1 MNQKPSPLHRAS
13 EWIVDHYRLFFV
25 VFAALLVFSAVASG
39 WVKVENDVAAYLPA
53 DSETRQGLDIMEQ
66 EFQTYG
72 SAKILLR
79 DTDADAA
86 AATAEQ
92 IRAVDGVDSCTYT
105 MNDTGSALLSVSLSD
120 LEGSDTCAQT
130 VQALRDLLDGSG
142 AYIYSAEGYSI
153 SDQINGEVRGLL
165 VIVAIILVTVLT
177 FTSSTYAEVP
187 ILLITFLAA
196 ALINKGT
203 NFVFGTISFVSNAV
217 AILLQLAMS
226 VDYAIIFCNR
236 YKQAHETLP
245 VREAVIESLEKSI
258 TVISSSSLTTI
269 AGLVAMT
276 FMKFGLGRDLGIVLI
291 KAILISMLTVFL
303 LMPGLLLKLG
313 PAMDKTKHRNF
324 VPKISGVGRLAWRTR
339 RVVPLVFAA
348 VLVVAC
354 IGANRVSYVYS
365 EAPLKTHNADV
376 NRTAS
381 QAITD
386 DFGDE
391 TVLAVVVPAGDY
403 TQEAALLDALSALP
417 EVKSA
422 VGIAGTEAAGGY
434 RLADAVDYR
443 TFAQLS
449 GADSTS
455 AQALFALY
463 AAENGAAQTA
473 AQDLSGYQVPLLK
486 LFEFL
491 NDKIADGTVTL
502 SAAQAAQVTA
512 LSSQLERASAQLE
525 GTSYHRL
532 VLTLAAASDGD
543 ETFALLDRI
552 HAVVHQYYPTDSYLV
567 GDAMSAYGSEQ
578 TFTQDNVMVSAMS
591 ILMVMLVLLFTF
603 RSLGMPILLTLVIQ
617 GSIWI
622 NFGITVLTGEYVLF
636 MVYLVASAIQM
647 GCNVDYAIVVAS
659 HYTEARADQGPREA
673 MITALNLAFPTIITS
688 GTMLISAGLL
698 IGARVSSGAVAGMG
712 RFVGVGS
719 LITVFLVLFVL
730 PQLLLLGDTFVR
742 RTALPAQRRLPL
754 TAASRAARWV
764 LLAAAVFV
772 MAVSPWSVV
781 RTQQKRADRV
791 AADTQLCG
799 SAHSL
804 GELAASL
811 GAQQETYDAL
821 KRSFATGVVTDNVG
835 QSRLESGQAEY
846 DAGSEKLAAAKAQY
860 AAGQA
865 QLEQGKADYAA
876 GQEKLAAA
884 KEEYAAGQAQLAKIQ
899 PVYDAVHPAYQRYLD
914 RQAEY
919 DAAVA
924 SGDLAK
930 AALLWPGVTAQKQ
943 IYETQLIG
951 TGYSIESLVQAYEA
965 GQAKLSAGAAQIAAA
980 EQQLQDAQAQ
990 LAAGQQALDAAA
1002 AEIAAGQS
1010 KLDTA
1015 AGTLAS
1021 GRQTLA
1027 ANRQQLAQDLAALAP
1042 YEDDT
1047 ERLEQGIA
1055 VLMQDE
1061 TLRAR
1066 AGASA
1071 SYGDICALAQDIY
1084 TADMNTAR
1092 TEAAVWTGICIA
1104 LFAAGALAFAGVCL
1118 GHRRGKAVA
1127 WCTALA
1133 AILSV
1138 GCLIAMRPPVTV
1150 RCARCAC
1157 ARRWRCSCW
1166 RSWPPGSR
1174 SGSARSGRSKA
1185 QGKKKPGRRQLPAPR
1200 FCFCT
1205 ALCYNGPSRSKGIA
1219 IPMVKV
1225 LFICHGNICR
1235 SPMAEYLLKEM
1246 VRQQGLAAQ
1255 FQIASAATSREEIG
1269 NDVYPPARAEL
1280 RAHGIPVGHRTAVQ
1294 VTPRDYDA
1302 YDWLLTMD
1310 ENNAR
1315 NLRRILPHDPD
1326 GKIRALLSFA
1336 GLQRGIADPWYT
1348 DDFGTTYDDLVLGCT
1363 AFLDALRRRG
1373 DI

>member
-1 MNQKPSPLHRAS
+1 MNKKPSPLHRAS
-13 EWIVDHYRLFFV
+13 EWIVDHYRLFFI
-25 VFAALLVFSAVASG
+25 VFAVLLVFSAVASG

-53 DSETRQGLDIMEQ
+53 DSEVRQGLDIMEQ

-79 DTDADAA
+79 DTDADTAA
-86 AATAEQ
+86 AMAEQ

-105 MNDTGSALLSVSLSD
+105 MNDAGSALLSVSLSD
-120 LEGSDTCAQT
+120 LEGSDACAQT

-142 AYIYSAEGYSI
+142 AYIYSTEGYSI

-245 VREAVIESLEKSI
+245 VREAVIESLAKSI

-291 KAILISMLTVFL
+291 KAILISLLTVFL

-324 VPKISGVGRLAWRTR
+324 VPKISGIGRLAWRTR

-354 IGANRVSYVYS
+354 IGTNRVSYVYS

-381 QAITD
+381 QAITA

-403 TQEAALLDALSALP
+403 TQEAALLDALSAMP

-449 GADSTS
+449 GVDSTS

-463 AAENGAAQTA
+463 AAENGATQTA

-502 SAAQAAQVTA
+502 SDAQAAQVTA
-512 LSSQLERASAQLE
+512 LSDQLARASAQLE

-567 GDAMSAYGSEQ
+567 GDAMSAYGAEQ

-591 ILMVMLVLLFTF
+591 ILMVMLVLLFAF

-730 PQLLLLGDTFVR
+730 PQLLLLGDAFVR

-772 MAVSPWSVV
+772 MAVSPWSAV
-781 RTQQKRADRV
+781 RTQQERADRV
-791 AADTQLCG
+791 EADTQLCD
-799 SAHSL
+799 SARSL

-821 KRSFATGVVTDNVG
+821 KLSFATGVVTDNVG
-835 QSRLESGQAEY
+835 QSQLQSGQAEY

-865 QLEQGKADYAA
+865 QLAR
-876 GQEKLAAA
+876 
-884 KEEYAAGQAQLAKIQ
+884 IQ

-924 SGDLAK
+924 DGDLAR

-943 IYETQLIG
+943 LYETQLLG

-965 GQAKLSAGAAQIAAA
+965 GQAKLSEGAVQIAAA

-990 LAAGQQALDAAA
+990 LVAGQQALDAAA

-1027 ANRQQLAQDLAALAP
+1027 ANRQQLAQDLAELAP

-1055 VLMQDE
+1055 VLMQGE
-1061 TLRAR
+1061 ALRTR
-1066 AGASA
+1066 AGSAA
-1071 SYGDICALAQDIY
+1071 SYGDICALAQDLY
-1084 TADMNTAR
+1084 TADMDTAR

-1104 LFAAGALAFAGVCL
+1104 LFAAGALALAGVCL
-1118 GHRRGKAVA
+1118 GHGRGKAVA

-1138 GCLIAMRPPVTV
+1138 GCLIAILAAGHGALRTLCL
-1150 RCARCAC
+1150 CAALALLVLAFVAAGLTLRQRA
-1157 ARRWRCSCW
+1157 A
-1166 RSWPPGSR
+1166 
-1174 SGSARSGRSKA
+1174 KA
-1185 QGKKKPGRRQLPAPR
+1185 Q
-1200 FCFCT
+1200 
-1205 ALCYNGPSRSKGIA
+1205 
-1219 IPMVKV
+1219 
-1225 LFICHGNICR
+1225 
-1235 SPMAEYLLKEM
+1235 
-1246 VRQQGLAAQ
+1246 
-1255 FQIASAATSREEIG
+1255 
-1269 NDVYPPARAEL
+1269 
-1280 RAHGIPVGHRTAVQ
+1280 
-1294 VTPRDYDA
+1294 
-1302 YDWLLTMD
+1302 
-1310 ENNAR
+1310 
-1315 NLRRILPHDPD
+1315 
-1326 GKIRALLSFA
+1326 
-1336 GLQRGIADPWYT
+1336 
-1348 DDFGTTYDDLVLGCT
+1348 
-1363 AFLDALRRRG
+1363 
-1373 DI
+1373 

>member
-1 MNQKPSPLHRAS
+1 MNKKPSPLYRAS
-13 EWIVDHYRLFFV
+13 EWIVDHYRLFFI
-25 VFAALLVFSAVASG
+25 VFAVLLVFSAVASG

-79 DTDADAA
+79 GTDADTA

-105 MNDTGSALLSVSLSD
+105 MNDAGSALLSVSLAD

-245 VREAVIESLEKSI
+245 VREAVIESLAKSI

-291 KAILISMLTVFL
+291 KAIFISLLTAFL

-324 VPKISGVGRLAWRTR
+324 VPKISGIGRLAWRTR

-354 IGANRVSYVYS
+354 VGVNRVSYVYS
-365 EAPLKTHNADV
+365 EAPLKTHNADA
-376 NRTAS
+376 NRIAS
-381 QAITD
+381 QAITA

-403 TQEAALLDALSALP
+403 GQEAALLDALSAVP

-449 GADSTS
+449 GVDSTS

-473 AQDLSGYQVPLLK
+473 AQDLRGYQVPLLK
-486 LFEFL
+486 LFAFL

-502 SAAQAAQVTA
+502 SDAQAAQVTA
-512 LSSQLERASAQLE
+512 LSDQLTRASAQLE
-525 GTSYHRL
+525 GASYHRL

-698 IGARVSSGAVAGMG
+698 VGARVSSGAVAGMG

-754 TAASRAARWV
+754 TSASRAARWV

-781 RTQQKRADRV
+781 RTQQERAERV
-791 AADTQLCG
+791 ETDTQLCDN
-799 SAHSL
+799 ARSL

-821 KRSFATGVVTDNVG
+821 KLSFATGVVTDNVG
-835 QSRLESGQAEY
+835 QSQLQSGQAEY
-846 DAGSEKLAAAKAQY
+846 DAGSEKLAAARAQ
-860 AAGQA
+860 
-865 QLEQGKADYAA
+865 YAA
-876 GQEKLAAA
+876 GQEKLAR
-884 KEEYAAGQAQLAKIQ
+884 IQ

-943 IYETQLIG
+943 LYETQLVG

-965 GQAKLSAGAAQIAAA
+965 GRAQLADGAAQIAAA

-990 LAAGQQALDAAA
+990 LVAGQEALDAAA

-1027 ANRQQLAQDLAALAP
+1027 ANRQQLAQDLAALTP

-1047 ERLEQGIA
+1047 ERLEQGIT

-1061 TLRAR
+1061 ALRAR
-1066 AGASA
+1066 AGSSA
-1071 SYGDICALAQDIY
+1071 SYGDICALAQDLY
-1084 TADMNTAR
+1084 TADMDTAR

-1104 LFAAGALAFAGVCL
+1104 LFAAGALALAGVCL
-1118 GHRRGKAVA
+1118 GRQRGKAMA

-1138 GCLIAMRPPVTV
+1138 GCLIAM
-1150 RCARCAC
+1150 
-1157 ARRWRCSCW
+1157 
-1166 RSWPPGSR
+1166 
-1174 SGSARSGRSKA
+1174 
-1185 QGKKKPGRRQLPAPR
+1185 
-1200 FCFCT
+1200 
-1205 ALCYNGPSRSKGIA
+1205 
-1219 IPMVKV
+1219 
-1225 LFICHGNICR
+1225 
-1235 SPMAEYLLKEM
+1235 
-1246 VRQQGLAAQ
+1246 LAAGHG
-1255 FQIASAATSREEIG
+1255 ALRTLCLCAA
-1269 NDVYPPARAEL
+1269 V
-1280 RAHGIPVGHRTAVQ
+1280 
-1294 VTPRDYDA
+1294 
-1302 YDWLLTMD
+1302 
-1310 ENNAR
+1310 
-1315 NLRRILPHDPD
+1315 
-1326 GKIRALLSFA
+1326 ALLALAFVAA
-1336 GLQRGIADPWYT
+1336 GLT
-1348 DDFGTTYDDLVLGCT
+1348 
-1363 AFLDALRRRG
+1363 LRQCAERAQ
-1373 DI
+1373 

>member
-1 MNQKPSPLHRAS
+1 MITDICNLSFFSLSFCYQKVNPRVFVGVRSGDSIMNQKPSPLHRAS

-799 SAHSL
+799 SARSL

-821 KRSFATGVVTDNVG
+821 KLSFATGVVTDNVG
-835 QSRLESGQAEY
+835 QSRLESG
-846 DAGSEKLAAAKAQY
+846 
-860 AAGQA
+860 
-865 QLEQGKADYAA
+865 
-876 GQEKLAAA
+876 
-884 KEEYAAGQAQLAKIQ
+884 
-899 PVYDAVHPAYQRYLD
+899 
-914 RQAEY
+914 QAEY

-943 IYETQLIG
+943 LYETQLIG

-1071 SYGDICALAQDIY
+1071 SYGDICALAQDLY
-1084 TADMNTAR
+1084 TVDMDTAR
-1092 TEAAVWTGICIA
+1092 TEAVVWTGICIA

-1118 GHRRGKAVA
+1118 GHRRGKAMA

-1138 GCLIAMRPPVTV
+1138 GCLIAM
-1150 RCARCAC
+1150 
-1157 ARRWRCSCW
+1157 
-1166 RSWPPGSR
+1166 
-1174 SGSARSGRSKA
+1174 
-1185 QGKKKPGRRQLPAPR
+1185 
-1200 FCFCT
+1200 
-1205 ALCYNGPSRSKGIA
+1205 
-1219 IPMVKV
+1219 
-1225 LFICHGNICR
+1225 
-1235 SPMAEYLLKEM
+1235 
-1246 VRQQGLAAQ
+1246 LAAGHG
-1255 FQIASAATSREEIG
+1255 ALRTLCLCAA
-1269 NDVYPPARAEL
+1269 L
-1280 RAHGIPVGHRTAVQ
+1280 
-1294 VTPRDYDA
+1294 
-1302 YDWLLTMD
+1302 
-1310 ENNAR
+1310 
-1315 NLRRILPHDPD
+1315 
-1326 GKIRALLSFA
+1326 ALLVLAFVAA
-1336 GLQRGIADPWYT
+1336 GLTLRQRAQR
-1348 DDFGTTYDDLVLGCT
+1348 
-1363 AFLDALRRRG
+1363 AQ
-1373 DI
+1373 

>member
-1 MNQKPSPLHRAS
+1 MNKKPSPLHRAS
-13 EWIVDHYRLFFV
+13 EWIVDHYRLFFI

-79 DTDADAA
+79 DTDADTA

-105 MNDTGSALLSVSLSD
+105 MNDAGSALLSVSLSD
-120 LEGSDTCAQT
+120 LEGSDACAQT

-203 NFVFGTISFVSNAV
+203 NFIFGTISFVSNAV

-236 YKQAHETLP
+236 YKQAHKTLP
-245 VREAVIESLEKSI
+245 VREAVIESLAKSI
-258 TVISSSSLTTI
+258 TVISSSSLTTV

-291 KAILISMLTVFL
+291 KAILISLLTVFL

-324 VPKISGVGRLAWRTR
+324 VPKVSGVGRLAWRTR
-339 RVVPLVFAA
+339 RVVPFVFAA

-354 IGANRVSYVYS
+354 IGTNRVSYVYS

-381 QAITD
+381 QAITA

-403 TQEAALLDALSALP
+403 DQEAALLDALSAVP

-443 TFAQLS
+443 TFAQL
-449 GADSTS
+449 GGVDSTS

-473 AQDLSGYQVPLLK
+473 AQDLRGYQVPLLK
-486 LFEFL
+486 LFGFL

-502 SAAQAAQVTA
+502 SDAQAAQVTA
-512 LSSQLERASAQLE
+512 LSDQLTRASAQLE

-603 RSLGMPILLTLVIQ
+603 RSIGMPILLTLVIQ

-659 HYTEARADQGPREA
+659 LYTEARAEQGPREA
-673 MITALNLAFPTIITS
+673 MISALNLAFPTIITS

-754 TAASRAARWV
+754 TAASRAAR
-764 LLAAAVFV
+764 LAMLAAAVFV
-772 MAVSPWSVV
+772 MAVSPWSLA
-781 RTQQKRADRV
+781 RTQQERADRV
-791 AADTQLCG
+791 DADTQLCDN
-799 SAHSL
+799 ARSL

-821 KRSFATGVVTDNVG
+821 KLSFATGVVTDNVG
-835 QSRLESGQAEY
+835 QSRLQSG
-846 DAGSEKLAAAKAQY
+846 
-860 AAGQA
+860 
-865 QLEQGKADYAA
+865 
-876 GQEKLAAA
+876 
-884 KEEYAAGQAQLAKIQ
+884 
-899 PVYDAVHPAYQRYLD
+899 
-914 RQAEY
+914 QAEY

-924 SGDLAK
+924 NGDLAK

-965 GQAKLSAGAAQIAAA
+965 GQAQLADGAAQIAAA
-980 EQQLQDAQAQ
+980 EQQLADAQAQ
-990 LAAGQQALDAAA
+990 LVAGQQALDAAA

-1015 AGTLAS
+1015 AGALAS

-1027 ANRQQLAQDLAALAP
+1027 ANRQQLAQDLAALTP

-1061 TLRAR
+1061 ALRAR
-1066 AGASA
+1066 AGSAA
-1071 SYGDICALAQDIY
+1071 SYGDICALAQDLY
-1084 TADMNTAR
+1084 TADMDTAR
-1092 TEAAVWTGICIA
+1092 TAAAVWTGICIV
-1104 LFAAGALAFAGVCL
+1104 LFAAGALALAGVCL
-1118 GHRRGKAVA
+1118 GHGRGKAVA

-1138 GCLIAMRPPVTV
+1138 GCLIAM
-1150 RCARCAC
+1150 
-1157 ARRWRCSCW
+1157 
-1166 RSWPPGSR
+1166 
-1174 SGSARSGRSKA
+1174 
-1185 QGKKKPGRRQLPAPR
+1185 
-1200 FCFCT
+1200 
-1205 ALCYNGPSRSKGIA
+1205 
-1219 IPMVKV
+1219 
-1225 LFICHGNICR
+1225 
-1235 SPMAEYLLKEM
+1235 
-1246 VRQQGLAAQ
+1246 LAAGHG
-1255 FQIASAATSREEIG
+1255 ALRTLCLCAAG
-1269 NDVYPPARAEL
+1269 
-1280 RAHGIPVGHRTAVQ
+1280 
-1294 VTPRDYDA
+1294 
-1302 YDWLLTMD
+1302 
-1310 ENNAR
+1310 
-1315 NLRRILPHDPD
+1315 
-1326 GKIRALLSFA
+1326 ALLVLAFVA
-1336 GLQRGIADPWYT
+1336 TGLT
-1348 DDFGTTYDDLVLGCT
+1348 
-1363 AFLDALRRRG
+1363 LRQCAERAQ
-1373 DI
+1373 

>member
-1 MNQKPSPLHRAS
+1 MNKKPSPLHRTS
-13 EWIVDHYRLFFV
+13 EWIVDHYRLFFI

-66 EFQTYG
+66 EFQTCG

-79 DTDADAA
+79 GTDADTA

-105 MNDTGSALLSVSLSD
+105 MNDAGSALLSVSLAD
-120 LEGSDTCAQT
+120 LEGSDACAQT

-142 AYIYSAEGYSI
+142 TYIYSAEGYSI

-203 NFVFGTISFVSNAV
+203 NFIFGTISFVSNAV

-236 YKQAHETLP
+236 YKQAHKTLP
-245 VREAVIESLEKSI
+245 VREAVIESLAKSI
-258 TVISSSSLTTI
+258 TVISSSSLTTV

-291 KAILISMLTVFL
+291 KAIFISLLTVFL

-354 IGANRVSYVYS
+354 IGTNRVSYVYS

-381 QAITD
+381 QAITA

-391 TVLAVVVPAGDY
+391 TVLAIVVPAGDY
-403 TQEAALLDALSALP
+403 TREAALLDALSAVP

-449 GADSTS
+449 GVDSTS

-473 AQDLSGYQVPLLK
+473 AQDLRGYQVPLLK
-486 LFEFL
+486 LFKFL

-502 SAAQAAQVTA
+502 SDAQAAQVTA
-512 LSSQLERASAQLE
+512 LSDQLTRASAQLE

-603 RSLGMPILLTLVIQ
+603 RSIGMPILLTLVIQ

-622 NFGITVLTGEYVLF
+622 NFGLTVLTGEYVLF

-659 HYTEARADQGPREA
+659 LYTEARAEQGPREA
-673 MITALNLAFPTIITS
+673 MISALNLAFPTIITS

-754 TAASRAARWV
+754 TAASRAAR
-764 LLAAAVFV
+764 LAMLAAAVFV
-772 MAVSPWSVV
+772 MAVSPWSLA
-781 RTQQKRADRV
+781 RTQQERADRV
-791 AADTQLCG
+791 DADTQLCDN
-799 SAHSL
+799 ARSL

-821 KRSFATGVVTDNVG
+821 KLSFATGVVTDNVG
-835 QSRLESGQAEY
+835 QSRLQSGQAEY
-846 DAGSEKLAAAKAQY
+846 DAGSEKLAAARAQY
-860 AAGQA
+860 ATGQA

-876 GQEKLAAA
+876 GQEKLAR
-884 KEEYAAGQAQLAKIQ
+884 IQ

-924 SGDLAK
+924 NGDLAK

-965 GQAKLSAGAAQIAAA
+965 GQAQLADGAAQIAAA
-980 EQQLQDAQAQ
+980 EQQLADAQAQ
-990 LAAGQQALDAAA
+990 LVAGQQALDAAA

-1015 AGTLAS
+1015 AGALAS

-1027 ANRQQLAQDLAALAP
+1027 ANRQQLAQDLAELTP

-1055 VLMQDE
+1055 VLMQGE
-1061 TLRAR
+1061 ALRTR
-1066 AGASA
+1066 AGSSA
-1071 SYGDICALAQDIY
+1071 SYGDICALAQDLY
-1084 TADMNTAR
+1084 AADMDTAR
-1092 TEAAVWTGICIA
+1092 TEAAVWTGICIV

-1138 GCLIAMRPPVTV
+1138 GCLIAM
-1150 RCARCAC
+1150 
-1157 ARRWRCSCW
+1157 
-1166 RSWPPGSR
+1166 
-1174 SGSARSGRSKA
+1174 
-1185 QGKKKPGRRQLPAPR
+1185 
-1200 FCFCT
+1200 
-1205 ALCYNGPSRSKGIA
+1205 
-1219 IPMVKV
+1219 
-1225 LFICHGNICR
+1225 
-1235 SPMAEYLLKEM
+1235 
-1246 VRQQGLAAQ
+1246 LAAGHG
-1255 FQIASAATSREEIG
+1255 ALRTLCLCAAG
-1269 NDVYPPARAEL
+1269 
-1280 RAHGIPVGHRTAVQ
+1280 
-1294 VTPRDYDA
+1294 
-1302 YDWLLTMD
+1302 
-1310 ENNAR
+1310 
-1315 NLRRILPHDPD
+1315 
-1326 GKIRALLSFA
+1326 ALLVLAFVA
-1336 GLQRGIADPWYT
+1336 TGLT
-1348 DDFGTTYDDLVLGCT
+1348 
-1363 AFLDALRRRG
+1363 LRQCAERAQ
-1373 DI
+1373 

>member
-1 MNQKPSPLHRAS
+1 MITDICNLSFFSLSFCYQKVNPRVFVGVRSGDSIMNQKPSPLHRAS

-591 ILMVMLVLLFTF
+591 ILMV
-603 RSLGMPILLTLVIQ
+603 Q

-1138 GCLIAMRPPVTV
+1138 GCLIAM
-1150 RCARCAC
+1150 
-1157 ARRWRCSCW
+1157 
-1166 RSWPPGSR
+1166 
-1174 SGSARSGRSKA
+1174 
-1185 QGKKKPGRRQLPAPR
+1185 
-1200 FCFCT
+1200 
-1205 ALCYNGPSRSKGIA
+1205 
-1219 IPMVKV
+1219 
-1225 LFICHGNICR
+1225 
-1235 SPMAEYLLKEM
+1235 
-1246 VRQQGLAAQ
+1246 LAAGHG
-1255 FQIASAATSREEIG
+1255 ALRTLCLCAA
-1269 NDVYPPARAEL
+1269 L
-1280 RAHGIPVGHRTAVQ
+1280 
-1294 VTPRDYDA
+1294 
-1302 YDWLLTMD
+1302 
-1310 ENNAR
+1310 
-1315 NLRRILPHDPD
+1315 
-1326 GKIRALLSFA
+1326 ALLVLAFVAA
-1336 GLQRGIADPWYT
+1336 GFTLRQRAQR
-1348 DDFGTTYDDLVLGCT
+1348 
-1363 AFLDALRRRG
+1363 AQ
-1373 DI
+1373 

>member
-1 MNQKPSPLHRAS
+1 MNKKPSPLHRAS
-13 EWIVDHYRLFFV
+13 EWIVDHYRLFFI
-25 VFAALLVFSAVASG
+25 VFAVLLVFSAVASG

-53 DSETRQGLDIMEQ
+53 DSEVRQGLDIMEQ

-79 DTDADAA
+79 DTDADTAA
-86 AATAEQ
+86 AMAEQ

-105 MNDTGSALLSVSLSD
+105 MNDAGSALLSVSLSD
-120 LEGSDTCAQT
+120 LEGSDACAQT

-142 AYIYSAEGYSI
+142 AYIYSTEGYSI

-245 VREAVIESLEKSI
+245 VREAVIESLAKSI

-291 KAILISMLTVFL
+291 KAILISLMTVFL
-303 LMPGLLLKLG
+303 LTPGLLLKLG

-354 IGANRVSYVYS
+354 IGANHVSYVYS
-365 EAPLKTHNADV
+365 EAPLKTHNADA

-381 QAITD
+381 QAITA

-403 TQEAALLDALSALP
+403 TQEAALLDALSAMP

-449 GADSTS
+449 GVDSTS

-463 AAENGAAQTA
+463 AAENGATQTA

-502 SAAQAAQVTA
+502 SDAQAAQVTA
-512 LSSQLERASAQLE
+512 LSDQLARASAQLE

-532 VLTLAAASDGD
+532 V
-543 ETFALLDRI
+543 
-552 HAVVHQYYPTDSYLV
+552 
-567 GDAMSAYGSEQ
+567 
-578 TFTQDNVMVSAMS
+578 
-591 ILMVMLVLLFTF
+591 
-603 RSLGMPILLTLVIQ
+603 LTLVIQ

-754 TAASRAARWV
+754 TSASRAARWV

-772 MAVSPWSVV
+772 MAVSPWSAV
-781 RTQQKRADRV
+781 RTQQERADRV
-791 AADTQLCG
+791 EADTQLCD
-799 SAHSL
+799 SARSL

-821 KRSFATGVVTDNVG
+821 KLSFATGVVTDNVG
-835 QSRLESGQAEY
+835 QSQLQSGQAEY

-876 GQEKLAAA
+876 GQEQLAAA
-884 KEEYAAGQAQLAKIQ
+884 KEEYAAGQAQLARIQ

-943 IYETQLIG
+943 LYETQLLG

-965 GQAKLSAGAAQIAAA
+965 GQAKLSEGAVQIAAA

-990 LAAGQQALDAAA
+990 LVAGQQALDAAA

-1027 ANRQQLAQDLAALAP
+1027 ANRQQLAQDLAELAP

-1061 TLRAR
+1061 ALRTR
-1066 AGASA
+1066 AGSSA
-1071 SYGDICALAQDIY
+1071 SYGDICALAQDLY
-1084 TADMNTAR
+1084 AAEMDTAR
-1092 TEAAVWTGICIA
+1092 TEAAVWTGICIV
-1104 LFAAGALAFAGVCL
+1104 LFAAGVIALVSVCL
-1118 GHRRGKAVA
+1118 GYRRGKAVA

-1138 GCLIAMRPPVTV
+1138 GCLIAMLAAGHGALRTLCL
-1150 RCARCAC
+1150 CAALALLVLAFVAAGLTLRQRA
-1157 ARRWRCSCW
+1157 A
-1166 RSWPPGSR
+1166 
-1174 SGSARSGRSKA
+1174 KA
-1185 QGKKKPGRRQLPAPR
+1185 Q
-1200 FCFCT
+1200 
-1205 ALCYNGPSRSKGIA
+1205 
-1219 IPMVKV
+1219 
-1225 LFICHGNICR
+1225 
-1235 SPMAEYLLKEM
+1235 
-1246 VRQQGLAAQ
+1246 
-1255 FQIASAATSREEIG
+1255 
-1269 NDVYPPARAEL
+1269 
-1280 RAHGIPVGHRTAVQ
+1280 
-1294 VTPRDYDA
+1294 
-1302 YDWLLTMD
+1302 
-1310 ENNAR
+1310 
-1315 NLRRILPHDPD
+1315 
-1326 GKIRALLSFA
+1326 
-1336 GLQRGIADPWYT
+1336 
-1348 DDFGTTYDDLVLGCT
+1348 
-1363 AFLDALRRRG
+1363 
-1373 DI
+1373 

>member
-1 MNQKPSPLHRAS
+1 M
-13 EWIVDHYRLFFV
+13 
-25 VFAALLVFSAVASG
+25 
-39 WVKVENDVAAYLPA
+39 
-53 DSETRQGLDIMEQ
+53 
-66 EFQTYG
+66 
-72 SAKILLR
+72 
-79 DTDADAA
+79 
-86 AATAEQ
+86 
-92 IRAVDGVDSCTYT
+92 
-105 MNDTGSALLSVSLSD
+105 
-120 LEGSDTCAQT
+120 
-130 VQALRDLLDGSG
+130 
-142 AYIYSAEGYSI
+142 
-153 SDQINGEVRGLL
+153 
-165 VIVAIILVTVLT
+165 
-177 FTSSTYAEVP
+177 
-187 ILLITFLAA
+187 
-196 ALINKGT
+196 
-203 NFVFGTISFVSNAV
+203 
-217 AILLQLAMS
+217 
-226 VDYAIIFCNR
+226 
-236 YKQAHETLP
+236 
-245 VREAVIESLEKSI
+245 
-258 TVISSSSLTTI
+258 
-269 AGLVAMT
+269 
-276 FMKFGLGRDLGIVLI
+276 
-291 KAILISMLTVFL
+291 
-303 LMPGLLLKLG
+303 
-313 PAMDKTKHRNF
+313 
-324 VPKISGVGRLAWRTR
+324 
-339 RVVPLVFAA
+339 
-348 VLVVAC
+348 
-354 IGANRVSYVYS
+354 
-365 EAPLKTHNADV
+365 
-376 NRTAS
+376 
-381 QAITD
+381 
-386 DFGDE
+386 
-391 TVLAVVVPAGDY
+391 
-403 TQEAALLDALSALP
+403 
-417 EVKSA
+417 
-422 VGIAGTEAAGGY
+422 
-434 RLADAVDYR
+434 
-443 TFAQLS
+443 
-449 GADSTS
+449 
-455 AQALFALY
+455 
-463 AAENGAAQTA
+463 
-473 AQDLSGYQVPLLK
+473 PLLK

-603 RSLGMPILLTLVIQ
+603 RSLGMPILLTLAIQ

-799 SAHSL
+799 SAH
-804 GELAASL
+804 SL

-1071 SYGDICALAQDIY
+1071 SYGDICALAQDLY
-1084 TADMNTAR
+1084 TADMDTAR

-1118 GHRRGKAVA
+1118 GHRSGKAVA

-1138 GCLIAMRPPVTV
+1138 GCLIAM
-1150 RCARCAC
+1150 
-1157 ARRWRCSCW
+1157 
-1166 RSWPPGSR
+1166 
-1174 SGSARSGRSKA
+1174 
-1185 QGKKKPGRRQLPAPR
+1185 
-1200 FCFCT
+1200 
-1205 ALCYNGPSRSKGIA
+1205 
-1219 IPMVKV
+1219 
-1225 LFICHGNICR
+1225 
-1235 SPMAEYLLKEM
+1235 
-1246 VRQQGLAAQ
+1246 LAAGHG
-1255 FQIASAATSREEIG
+1255 ALRTLCLCAA
-1269 NDVYPPARAEL
+1269 L
-1280 RAHGIPVGHRTAVQ
+1280 
-1294 VTPRDYDA
+1294 
-1302 YDWLLTMD
+1302 
-1310 ENNAR
+1310 
-1315 NLRRILPHDPD
+1315 
-1326 GKIRALLSFA
+1326 ALLVLAFVAA
-1336 GLQRGIADPWYT
+1336 GVTLRQRAQR
-1348 DDFGTTYDDLVLGCT
+1348 
-1363 AFLDALRRRG
+1363 AQ
-1373 DI
+1373 

>member
-1 MNQKPSPLHRAS
+1 MNKKPSLLHRAS
-13 EWIVDHYRLFFV
+13 EWIVDHYRLFFI

-79 DTDADAA
+79 GTDADTA

-105 MNDTGSALLSVSLSD
+105 MNDAGSALLSVSLSD
-120 LEGSDTCAQT
+120 LEGSDACAQT

-203 NFVFGTISFVSNAV
+203 NFIFGTISFVSNAV

-245 VREAVIESLEKSI
+245 VREAVIESLAKSI
-258 TVISSSSLTTI
+258 TVISSSSLTTV

-291 KAILISMLTVFL
+291 KAILISLLTVFL

-339 RVVPLVFAA
+339 RVVPFVFAA

-354 IGANRVSYVYS
+354 VGVNRVSYVYS

-381 QAITD
+381 QAITA

-403 TQEAALLDALSALP
+403 DQEAALLDALSAVP

-443 TFAQLS
+443 TFAQL
-449 GADSTS
+449 GGVDSTS

-463 AAENGAAQTA
+463 AVENGAAQTA
-473 AQDLSGYQVPLLK
+473 AQDLRGYQVPLLK

-502 SAAQAAQVTA
+502 SDAQAAQVTA

-603 RSLGMPILLTLVIQ
+603 RSIGMPILLTLVIQ

-622 NFGITVLTGEYVLF
+622 NFGLTVLTGEYVLF

-659 HYTEARADQGPREA
+659 LYTEARAEQGPREA
-673 MITALNLAFPTIITS
+673 MISALNLAFPTIITS

-742 RTALPAQRRLPL
+742 RTALPA
-754 TAASRAARWV
+754 
-764 LLAAAVFV
+764 AAVFV
-772 MAVSPWSVV
+772 MAVSPWSLA
-781 RTQQKRADRV
+781 RTQQERADRV
-791 AADTQLCG
+791 VADMQLCDN
-799 SAHSL
+799 ARSL

-821 KRSFATGVVTDNVG
+821 KLSFATGVVTDNVG
-835 QSRLESGQAEY
+835 QSRLQSGQAEY
-846 DAGSEKLAAAKAQY
+846 DAGSEKLAAARAQY

-876 GQEKLAAA
+876 GQAQLAAA
-884 KEEYAAGQAQLAKIQ
+884 KEEYAAGQEKLARIQ

-924 SGDLAK
+924 NGDLAK

-943 IYETQLIG
+943 LYETQLIG

-965 GQAKLSAGAAQIAAA
+965 GQVQLADGAAQIAAA
-980 EQQLQDAQAQ
+980 EQQLADAQVQ
-990 LAAGQQALDAAA
+990 LAAGQQALDAAE

-1015 AGTLAS
+1015 AGALAS

-1027 ANRQQLAQDLAALAP
+1027 ANRQQLAQDLAELTP

-1047 ERLEQGIA
+1047 ERLEQGVA

-1061 TLRAR
+1061 ALRAR
-1066 AGASA
+1066 AGSAA
-1071 SYGDICALAQDIY
+1071 SYGDICALAQDFY
-1084 TADMNTAR
+1084 TADMDTAR
-1092 TEAAVWTGICIA
+1092 TEAAVWTGICIV
-1104 LFAAGALAFAGVCL
+1104 LFAAGALALAGVCL
-1118 GHRRGKAVA
+1118 GHGRGKAVA

-1138 GCLIAMRPPVTV
+1138 GCLIAM
-1150 RCARCAC
+1150 
-1157 ARRWRCSCW
+1157 
-1166 RSWPPGSR
+1166 
-1174 SGSARSGRSKA
+1174 
-1185 QGKKKPGRRQLPAPR
+1185 
-1200 FCFCT
+1200 
-1205 ALCYNGPSRSKGIA
+1205 
-1219 IPMVKV
+1219 
-1225 LFICHGNICR
+1225 
-1235 SPMAEYLLKEM
+1235 
-1246 VRQQGLAAQ
+1246 LAAGHG
-1255 FQIASAATSREEIG
+1255 ALRTLCLCAAG
-1269 NDVYPPARAEL
+1269 
-1280 RAHGIPVGHRTAVQ
+1280 
-1294 VTPRDYDA
+1294 
-1302 YDWLLTMD
+1302 
-1310 ENNAR
+1310 
-1315 NLRRILPHDPD
+1315 
-1326 GKIRALLSFA
+1326 ALLVLAFVA
-1336 GLQRGIADPWYT
+1336 TGLT
-1348 DDFGTTYDDLVLGCT
+1348 
-1363 AFLDALRRRG
+1363 LRQCAERAQ
-1373 DI
+1373 

>member
-1 MNQKPSPLHRAS
+1 MITDICNLSFFSLSFCYQKVNPRVFVGVRSGDPIMNQKPSPLHRAS

-486 LFEFL
+486 LFKFL

-799 SAHSL
+799 SARSL

-835 QSRLESGQAEY
+835 QSRLESG
-846 DAGSEKLAAAKAQY
+846 
-860 AAGQA
+860 
-865 QLEQGKADYAA
+865 
-876 GQEKLAAA
+876 
-884 KEEYAAGQAQLAKIQ
+884 
-899 PVYDAVHPAYQRYLD
+899 
-914 RQAEY
+914 QAEY

-1071 SYGDICALAQDIY
+1071 SYGDICALAQDLY

-1138 GCLIAMRPPVTV
+1138 GCLIAM
-1150 RCARCAC
+1150 
-1157 ARRWRCSCW
+1157 
-1166 RSWPPGSR
+1166 
-1174 SGSARSGRSKA
+1174 
-1185 QGKKKPGRRQLPAPR
+1185 
-1200 FCFCT
+1200 
-1205 ALCYNGPSRSKGIA
+1205 
-1219 IPMVKV
+1219 
-1225 LFICHGNICR
+1225 
-1235 SPMAEYLLKEM
+1235 
-1246 VRQQGLAAQ
+1246 LAAGHG
-1255 FQIASAATSREEIG
+1255 ALRTLCLCAA
-1269 NDVYPPARAEL
+1269 L
-1280 RAHGIPVGHRTAVQ
+1280 
-1294 VTPRDYDA
+1294 
-1302 YDWLLTMD
+1302 
-1310 ENNAR
+1310 
-1315 NLRRILPHDPD
+1315 
-1326 GKIRALLSFA
+1326 ALLVLAFVAA
-1336 GLQRGIADPWYT
+1336 GFTLRQRAQR
-1348 DDFGTTYDDLVLGCT
+1348 
-1363 AFLDALRRRG
+1363 AQ
-1373 DI
+1373 

>member
-1 MNQKPSPLHRAS
+1 
-13 EWIVDHYRLFFV
+13 
-25 VFAALLVFSAVASG
+25 
-39 WVKVENDVAAYLPA
+39 
-53 DSETRQGLDIMEQ
+53 
-66 EFQTYG
+66 
-72 SAKILLR
+72 
-79 DTDADAA
+79 
-86 AATAEQ
+86 
-92 IRAVDGVDSCTYT
+92 
-105 MNDTGSALLSVSLSD
+105 MNDAGSALLSVSLAD

-245 VREAVIESLEKSI
+245 VREAVIESLAKSI

-291 KAILISMLTVFL
+291 KAIFISLLTAFL

-324 VPKISGVGRLAWRTR
+324 VPKISGIGRLAWRTR

-354 IGANRVSYVYS
+354 VGVNRVSYVYS
-365 EAPLKTHNADV
+365 EAPLKTHNADA

-381 QAITD
+381 QAITA

-403 TQEAALLDALSALP
+403 DQEAALLDALSAVP

-449 GADSTS
+449 GVDSTS

-473 AQDLSGYQVPLLK
+473 AQDLRGYQVPLLK

-502 SAAQAAQVTA
+502 SDAQAAQVTA
-512 LSSQLERASAQLE
+512 LSDQLTRASAQLE
-525 GTSYHRL
+525 GASYHRL

-698 IGARVSSGAVAGMG
+698 VGARVSSGAVAGMG

-754 TAASRAARWV
+754 TSASRAARWV

-781 RTQQKRADRV
+781 RTQQERADRV
-791 AADTQLCG
+791 EADTQLCDN
-799 SAHSL
+799 ARSL

-821 KRSFATGVVTDNVG
+821 KLSFATGVVTDNVG
-835 QSRLESGQAEY
+835 QSRLQSGQAEY
-846 DAGSEKLAAAKAQY
+846 D
-860 AAGQA
+860 AGQA

-876 GQEKLAAA
+876 GQEQLAAA
-884 KEEYAAGQAQLAKIQ
+884 KEEYAAGQEKLARIQ

-943 IYETQLIG
+943 LYETQLVG

-965 GQAKLSAGAAQIAAA
+965 GRAQLADGAAQIAAA

-1027 ANRQQLAQDLAALAP
+1027 ANRQQLAQDLAALTP

-1061 TLRAR
+1061 ALRAR
-1066 AGASA
+1066 AGSAA
-1071 SYGDICALAQDIY
+1071 SYGDICALAQDLY
-1084 TADMNTAR
+1084 TADMDTAR
-1092 TEAAVWTGICIA
+1092 TEAAVWAGICIA
-1104 LFAAGALAFAGVCL
+1104 LFAAGALALAGVCL
-1118 GHRRGKAVA
+1118 GHGRGKAVA

-1138 GCLIAMRPPVTV
+1138 GCLIA
-1150 RCARCAC
+1150 
-1157 ARRWRCSCW
+1157 
-1166 RSWPPGSR
+1166 
-1174 SGSARSGRSKA
+1174 
-1185 QGKKKPGRRQLPAPR
+1185 
-1200 FCFCT
+1200 
-1205 ALCYNGPSRSKGIA
+1205 I
-1219 IPMVKV
+1219 
-1225 LFICHGNICR
+1225 
-1235 SPMAEYLLKEM
+1235 
-1246 VRQQGLAAQ
+1246 LAAGHG
-1255 FQIASAATSREEIG
+1255 ALRTLCLCAA
-1269 NDVYPPARAEL
+1269 V
-1280 RAHGIPVGHRTAVQ
+1280 
-1294 VTPRDYDA
+1294 
-1302 YDWLLTMD
+1302 
-1310 ENNAR
+1310 
-1315 NLRRILPHDPD
+1315 
-1326 GKIRALLSFA
+1326 ALLVLAFVAA
-1336 GLQRGIADPWYT
+1336 GLT
-1348 DDFGTTYDDLVLGCT
+1348 
-1363 AFLDALRRRG
+1363 LRQCAERAQ
-1373 DI
+1373 

>member
-1 MNQKPSPLHRAS
+1 MITDICNLSFFSLSFCYQKVNPRVFVGVRSGDSIMNQKPSPLHRAS

-647 GCNVDYAIVVAS
+647 GCNVDYSIVVAS

-1138 GCLIAMRPPVTV
+1138 GCLIAM
-1150 RCARCAC
+1150 
-1157 ARRWRCSCW
+1157 
-1166 RSWPPGSR
+1166 
-1174 SGSARSGRSKA
+1174 
-1185 QGKKKPGRRQLPAPR
+1185 
-1200 FCFCT
+1200 
-1205 ALCYNGPSRSKGIA
+1205 
-1219 IPMVKV
+1219 
-1225 LFICHGNICR
+1225 
-1235 SPMAEYLLKEM
+1235 
-1246 VRQQGLAAQ
+1246 LAAGHG
-1255 FQIASAATSREEIG
+1255 ALRTLCLCAA
-1269 NDVYPPARAEL
+1269 L
-1280 RAHGIPVGHRTAVQ
+1280 
-1294 VTPRDYDA
+1294 
-1302 YDWLLTMD
+1302 
-1310 ENNAR
+1310 
-1315 NLRRILPHDPD
+1315 
-1326 GKIRALLSFA
+1326 ALLVLAFVAA
-1336 GLQRGIADPWYT
+1336 GFTLRQRAQR
-1348 DDFGTTYDDLVLGCT
+1348 
-1363 AFLDALRRRG
+1363 AQ
-1373 DI
+1373 

>member
-491 NDKIADGTVTL
+491 NDKIADGAVTL

-846 DAGSEKLAAAKAQY
+846 DA
-860 AAGQA
+860 
-865 QLEQGKADYAA
+865 
-876 GQEKLAAA
+876 
-884 KEEYAAGQAQLAKIQ
+884 
-899 PVYDAVHPAYQRYLD
+899 
-914 RQAEY
+914 
-919 DAAVA
+919 AVA

-1071 SYGDICALAQDIY
+1071 SYGDICALAQDLY

-1138 GCLIAMRPPVTV
+1138 GCLIAM
-1150 RCARCAC
+1150 
-1157 ARRWRCSCW
+1157 
-1166 RSWPPGSR
+1166 
-1174 SGSARSGRSKA
+1174 
-1185 QGKKKPGRRQLPAPR
+1185 
-1200 FCFCT
+1200 
-1205 ALCYNGPSRSKGIA
+1205 
-1219 IPMVKV
+1219 
-1225 LFICHGNICR
+1225 
-1235 SPMAEYLLKEM
+1235 
-1246 VRQQGLAAQ
+1246 LAAGHG
-1255 FQIASAATSREEIG
+1255 ALRTLCLCAA
-1269 NDVYPPARAEL
+1269 L
-1280 RAHGIPVGHRTAVQ
+1280 
-1294 VTPRDYDA
+1294 
-1302 YDWLLTMD
+1302 
-1310 ENNAR
+1310 
-1315 NLRRILPHDPD
+1315 
-1326 GKIRALLSFA
+1326 ALLVLAFVAA
-1336 GLQRGIADPWYT
+1336 GFTLRQRAQR
-1348 DDFGTTYDDLVLGCT
+1348 
-1363 AFLDALRRRG
+1363 AQ
-1373 DI
+1373 

>member
-846 DAGSEKLAAAKAQY
+846 DA
-860 AAGQA
+860 
-865 QLEQGKADYAA
+865 
-876 GQEKLAAA
+876 
-884 KEEYAAGQAQLAKIQ
+884 
-899 PVYDAVHPAYQRYLD
+899 
-914 RQAEY
+914 
-919 DAAVA
+919 AVA

-1071 SYGDICALAQDIY
+1071 SYGDICALAQDLY

-1138 GCLIAMRPPVTV
+1138 GCLIAM
-1150 RCARCAC
+1150 
-1157 ARRWRCSCW
+1157 
-1166 RSWPPGSR
+1166 
-1174 SGSARSGRSKA
+1174 
-1185 QGKKKPGRRQLPAPR
+1185 
-1200 FCFCT
+1200 
-1205 ALCYNGPSRSKGIA
+1205 
-1219 IPMVKV
+1219 
-1225 LFICHGNICR
+1225 
-1235 SPMAEYLLKEM
+1235 
-1246 VRQQGLAAQ
+1246 LAAGHG
-1255 FQIASAATSREEIG
+1255 ALRTLCLCAA
-1269 NDVYPPARAEL
+1269 L
-1280 RAHGIPVGHRTAVQ
+1280 
-1294 VTPRDYDA
+1294 
-1302 YDWLLTMD
+1302 
-1310 ENNAR
+1310 
-1315 NLRRILPHDPD
+1315 
-1326 GKIRALLSFA
+1326 ALLVLAFVAA
-1336 GLQRGIADPWYT
+1336 GFTLRQRAQR
-1348 DDFGTTYDDLVLGCT
+1348 
-1363 AFLDALRRRG
+1363 AQ
-1373 DI
+1373 

>member
-92 IRAVDGVDSCTYT
+92 IHAVDGVDSCTYT

-245 VREAVIESLEKSI
+245 VREAAIESLEKSI

-403 TQEAALLDALSALP
+403 TQEAALLDALSAVP

-422 VGIAGTEAAGGY
+422 VGIAGLEAAGGY

-449 GADSTS
+449 DVDSTS

-486 LFEFL
+486 LFKFL

-659 HYTEARADQGPREA
+659 HYTEARADQGSREA

-742 RTALPAQRRLPL
+742 RTALPAQRRLLL

-799 SAHSL
+799 SARSL

-821 KRSFATGVVTDNVG
+821 KLSFATGVVTDNVG

-846 DAGSEKLAAAKAQY
+846 DTGSEKLAAAKAQY

-865 QLEQGKADYAA
+865 QLAR
-876 GQEKLAAA
+876 
-884 KEEYAAGQAQLAKIQ
+884 IQ

-943 IYETQLIG
+943 LYETQLIG

-1015 AGTLAS
+1015 AGTLAA

-1071 SYGDICALAQDIY
+1071 SYGDICALAQDLY
-1084 TADMNTAR
+1084 TADMDTAR
-1092 TEAAVWTGICIA
+1092 TEAAVWTGICIT

-1118 GHRRGKAVA
+1118 GHRSGKAVA

-1138 GCLIAMRPPVTV
+1138 GCLIAM
-1150 RCARCAC
+1150 
-1157 ARRWRCSCW
+1157 
-1166 RSWPPGSR
+1166 
-1174 SGSARSGRSKA
+1174 
-1185 QGKKKPGRRQLPAPR
+1185 
-1200 FCFCT
+1200 
-1205 ALCYNGPSRSKGIA
+1205 
-1219 IPMVKV
+1219 
-1225 LFICHGNICR
+1225 
-1235 SPMAEYLLKEM
+1235 
-1246 VRQQGLAAQ
+1246 LAAGHG
-1255 FQIASAATSREEIG
+1255 ALRTLCLCAA
-1269 NDVYPPARAEL
+1269 L
-1280 RAHGIPVGHRTAVQ
+1280 
-1294 VTPRDYDA
+1294 
-1302 YDWLLTMD
+1302 
-1310 ENNAR
+1310 
-1315 NLRRILPHDPD
+1315 
-1326 GKIRALLSFA
+1326 ALLVLAFVAA
-1336 GLQRGIADPWYT
+1336 GFTLRQRAQR
-1348 DDFGTTYDDLVLGCT
+1348 
-1363 AFLDALRRRG
+1363 AQ
-1373 DI
+1373 

>member
-92 IRAVDGVDSCTYT
+92 IHAVDGVDSCTYT

-245 VREAVIESLEKSI
+245 VREAAIESLEKSI

-449 GADSTS
+449 DVDSTS

-463 AAENGAAQTA
+463 AAENGVAQTA

-486 LFEFL
+486 LFKFL

-512 LSSQLERASAQLE
+512 LSSQLERASAQL
-525 GTSYHRL
+525 
-532 VLTLAAASDGD
+532 
-543 ETFALLDRI
+543 
-552 HAVVHQYYPTDSYLV
+552 
-567 GDAMSAYGSEQ
+567 
-578 TFTQDNVMVSAMS
+578 
-591 ILMVMLVLLFTF
+591 
-603 RSLGMPILLTLVIQ
+603 
-617 GSIWI
+617 
-622 NFGITVLTGEYVLF
+622 
-636 MVYLVASAIQM
+636 
-647 GCNVDYAIVVAS
+647 
-659 HYTEARADQGPREA
+659 
-673 MITALNLAFPTIITS
+673 
-688 GTMLISAGLL
+688 
-698 IGARVSSGAVAGMG
+698 
-712 RFVGVGS
+712 
-719 LITVFLVLFVL
+719 
-730 PQLLLLGDTFVR
+730 
-742 RTALPAQRRLPL
+742 
-754 TAASRAARWV
+754 
-764 LLAAAVFV
+764 
-772 MAVSPWSVV
+772 
-781 RTQQKRADRV
+781 
-791 AADTQLCG
+791 
-799 SAHSL
+799 
-804 GELAASL
+804 
-811 GAQQETYDAL
+811 
-821 KRSFATGVVTDNVG
+821 
-835 QSRLESGQAEY
+835 
-846 DAGSEKLAAAKAQY
+846 
-860 AAGQA
+860 
-865 QLEQGKADYAA
+865 
-876 GQEKLAAA
+876 
-884 KEEYAAGQAQLAKIQ
+884 
-899 PVYDAVHPAYQRYLD
+899 
-914 RQAEY
+914 
-919 DAAVA
+919 
-924 SGDLAK
+924 
-930 AALLWPGVTAQKQ
+930 
-943 IYETQLIG
+943 
-951 TGYSIESLVQAYEA
+951 
-965 GQAKLSAGAAQIAAA
+965 
-980 EQQLQDAQAQ
+980 
-990 LAAGQQALDAAA
+990 
-1002 AEIAAGQS
+1002 
-1010 KLDTA
+1010 
-1015 AGTLAS
+1015 
-1021 GRQTLA
+1021 
-1027 ANRQQLAQDLAALAP
+1027 
-1042 YEDDT
+1042 
-1047 ERLEQGIA
+1047 
-1055 VLMQDE
+1055 
-1061 TLRAR
+1061 
-1066 AGASA
+1066 
-1071 SYGDICALAQDIY
+1071 
-1084 TADMNTAR
+1084 
-1092 TEAAVWTGICIA
+1092 
-1104 LFAAGALAFAGVCL
+1104 
-1118 GHRRGKAVA
+1118 
-1127 WCTALA
+1127 
-1133 AILSV
+1133 
-1138 GCLIAMRPPVTV
+1138 
-1150 RCARCAC
+1150 
-1157 ARRWRCSCW
+1157 
-1166 RSWPPGSR
+1166 
-1174 SGSARSGRSKA
+1174 
-1185 QGKKKPGRRQLPAPR
+1185 
-1200 FCFCT
+1200 
-1205 ALCYNGPSRSKGIA
+1205 
-1219 IPMVKV
+1219 
-1225 LFICHGNICR
+1225 
-1235 SPMAEYLLKEM
+1235 
-1246 VRQQGLAAQ
+1246 
-1255 FQIASAATSREEIG
+1255 
-1269 NDVYPPARAEL
+1269 
-1280 RAHGIPVGHRTAVQ
+1280 
-1294 VTPRDYDA
+1294 
-1302 YDWLLTMD
+1302 
-1310 ENNAR
+1310 
-1315 NLRRILPHDPD
+1315 
-1326 GKIRALLSFA
+1326 
-1336 GLQRGIADPWYT
+1336 
-1348 DDFGTTYDDLVLGCT
+1348 
-1363 AFLDALRRRG
+1363 
-1373 DI
+1373 

>member
-1 MNQKPSPLHRAS
+1 MNKKPSPLHRAS
-13 EWIVDHYRLFFV
+13 EWSVDHYRLFFI
-25 VFAALLVFSAVASG
+25 VFAVLLVFSAVASG

-79 DTDADAA
+79 GTDADTA

-105 MNDTGSALLSVSLSD
+105 MNDAGSALLSVSLAD
-120 LEGSDTCAQT
+120 LEGSDACAQT

-142 AYIYSAEGYSI
+142 AYIYSTEGYSI

-245 VREAVIESLEKSI
+245 VREAVIESLAKSI

-291 KAILISMLTVFL
+291 KAILISLLTVFL

-354 IGANRVSYVYS
+354 IGTNRVSYVYS

-381 QAITD
+381 QAITA

-403 TQEAALLDALSALP
+403 TQEAALLDALSAVP

-449 GADSTS
+449 GVDSTS

-473 AQDLSGYQVPLLK
+473 AQDLRGYQVPLLK

-491 NDKIADGTVTL
+491 NNKIADGTVTL
-502 SAAQAAQVTA
+502 SDAQAAQVTA
-512 LSSQLERASAQLE
+512 LSSQLERATAQLE

-591 ILMVMLVLLFTF
+591 ILMVMLVLLFAF

-754 TAASRAARWV
+754 TSASRAARWV

-772 MAVSPWSVV
+772 MAVSPWSAV
-781 RTQQKRADRV
+781 RTQQERADRV
-791 AADTQLCG
+791 EADTQLCD
-799 SAHSL
+799 SARSL

-811 GAQQETYDAL
+811 GAQQEAYDAL
-821 KRSFATGVVTDNVG
+821 KLSFATGVVTDNVG
-835 QSRLESGQAEY
+835 QSRLQSGQAEY

-860 AAGQA
+860 AAGQ
-865 QLEQGKADYAA
+865 
-876 GQEKLAAA
+876 EKLAR
-884 KEEYAAGQAQLAKIQ
+884 IQ

-943 IYETQLIG
+943 LYETQLIG

-1015 AGTLAS
+1015 AGTLAA

-1071 SYGDICALAQDIY
+1071 SYGDICALAQDLY
-1084 TADMNTAR
+1084 TADMDTAR

-1138 GCLIAMRPPVTV
+1138 GCLIAM
-1150 RCARCAC
+1150 
-1157 ARRWRCSCW
+1157 
-1166 RSWPPGSR
+1166 
-1174 SGSARSGRSKA
+1174 
-1185 QGKKKPGRRQLPAPR
+1185 
-1200 FCFCT
+1200 
-1205 ALCYNGPSRSKGIA
+1205 
-1219 IPMVKV
+1219 
-1225 LFICHGNICR
+1225 
-1235 SPMAEYLLKEM
+1235 
-1246 VRQQGLAAQ
+1246 LAAGHG
-1255 FQIASAATSREEIG
+1255 ALRTLCLCAA
-1269 NDVYPPARAEL
+1269 L
-1280 RAHGIPVGHRTAVQ
+1280 
-1294 VTPRDYDA
+1294 
-1302 YDWLLTMD
+1302 
-1310 ENNAR
+1310 
-1315 NLRRILPHDPD
+1315 
-1326 GKIRALLSFA
+1326 ALLVLAFVA
-1336 GLQRGIADPWYT
+1336 TGLT
-1348 DDFGTTYDDLVLGCT
+1348 
-1363 AFLDALRRRG
+1363 LRQCAERAQ
-1373 DI
+1373 

>member
-1 MNQKPSPLHRAS
+1 M
-13 EWIVDHYRLFFV
+13 
-25 VFAALLVFSAVASG
+25 
-39 WVKVENDVAAYLPA
+39 
-53 DSETRQGLDIMEQ
+53 
-66 EFQTYG
+66 
-72 SAKILLR
+72 
-79 DTDADAA
+79 
-86 AATAEQ
+86 
-92 IRAVDGVDSCTYT
+92 
-105 MNDTGSALLSVSLSD
+105 
-120 LEGSDTCAQT
+120 
-130 VQALRDLLDGSG
+130 
-142 AYIYSAEGYSI
+142 
-153 SDQINGEVRGLL
+153 
-165 VIVAIILVTVLT
+165 
-177 FTSSTYAEVP
+177 
-187 ILLITFLAA
+187 
-196 ALINKGT
+196 
-203 NFVFGTISFVSNAV
+203 
-217 AILLQLAMS
+217 
-226 VDYAIIFCNR
+226 
-236 YKQAHETLP
+236 
-245 VREAVIESLEKSI
+245 
-258 TVISSSSLTTI
+258 
-269 AGLVAMT
+269 
-276 FMKFGLGRDLGIVLI
+276 
-291 KAILISMLTVFL
+291 
-303 LMPGLLLKLG
+303 
-313 PAMDKTKHRNF
+313 
-324 VPKISGVGRLAWRTR
+324 
-339 RVVPLVFAA
+339 
-348 VLVVAC
+348 
-354 IGANRVSYVYS
+354 
-365 EAPLKTHNADV
+365 
-376 NRTAS
+376 
-381 QAITD
+381 
-386 DFGDE
+386 
-391 TVLAVVVPAGDY
+391 
-403 TQEAALLDALSALP
+403 
-417 EVKSA
+417 
-422 VGIAGTEAAGGY
+422 
-434 RLADAVDYR
+434 
-443 TFAQLS
+443 
-449 GADSTS
+449 
-455 AQALFALY
+455 
-463 AAENGAAQTA
+463 
-473 AQDLSGYQVPLLK
+473 PLLK

-603 RSLGMPILLTLVIQ
+603 RSLGMPILLTLAIQ

-791 AADTQLCG
+791 DADTQLCDN
-799 SAHSL
+799 AHSL

-811 GAQQETYDAL
+811 GAQQETYDVL

-876 GQEKLAAA
+876 GQEQLAAA
-884 KEEYAAGQAQLAKIQ
+884 KEEYAAGQAQLARIQ
-899 PVYDAVHPAYQRYLD
+899 PVYDAAYQRYLD

-943 IYETQLIG
+943 LYETQLLG
-951 TGYSIESLVQAYEA
+951 TGYSIESLVQAYET

-1071 SYGDICALAQDIY
+1071 SYGDICALAQDLY
-1084 TADMNTAR
+1084 TADMDTAR

-1118 GHRRGKAVA
+1118 GHRSGKAVA

-1138 GCLIAMRPPVTV
+1138 GCLIAMLAAGHGALRTLCL
-1150 RCARCAC
+1150 CA
-1157 ARRWRCSCW
+1157 
-1166 RSWPPGSR
+1166 
-1174 SGSARSGRSKA
+1174 
-1185 QGKKKPGRRQLPAPR
+1185 
-1200 FCFCT
+1200 
-1205 ALCYNGPSRSKGIA
+1205 ALA
-1219 IPMVKV
+1219 LLV
-1225 LFICHGNICR
+1225 LAFV
-1235 SPMAEYLLKEM
+1235 AA
-1246 VRQQGLAAQ
+1246 GLALRQRAQ
-1255 FQIASAATSREEIG
+1255 
-1269 NDVYPPARAEL
+1269 RAQ
-1280 RAHGIPVGHRTAVQ
+1280 RAQ
-1294 VTPRDYDA
+1294 
-1302 YDWLLTMD
+1302 
-1310 ENNAR
+1310 
-1315 NLRRILPHDPD
+1315 
-1326 GKIRALLSFA
+1326 
-1336 GLQRGIADPWYT
+1336 
-1348 DDFGTTYDDLVLGCT
+1348 
-1363 AFLDALRRRG
+1363 
-1373 DI
+1373 

>member
-1 MNQKPSPLHRAS
+1 MNKKPSPLHRAS
-13 EWIVDHYRLFFV
+13 EWIVDHYRLFFI
-25 VFAALLVFSAVASG
+25 VFAVLLVFSAVASG

-53 DSETRQGLDIMEQ
+53 DSEVRQGLDIMEQ

-79 DTDADAA
+79 DTDADTAA
-86 AATAEQ
+86 AMAEQ

-105 MNDTGSALLSVSLSD
+105 MNDAGSALLSVSLSD
-120 LEGSDTCAQT
+120 LEGSDACAQT

-142 AYIYSAEGYSI
+142 VYIYSTEGYSI
-153 SDQINGEVRGLL
+153 SDQINGEVRSLL

-245 VREAVIESLEKSI
+245 VREAVIESLAKSI

-291 KAILISMLTVFL
+291 KAILISLMTVFL
-303 LMPGLLLKLG
+303 LTPGLLLKLG

-354 IGANRVSYVYS
+354 IGANHVSYVYS
-365 EAPLKTHNADV
+365 EAPLKTHNADA

-381 QAITD
+381 QAITA

-403 TQEAALLDALSALP
+403 TQEAALLDALSAMP

-449 GADSTS
+449 GVDSTS

-502 SAAQAAQVTA
+502 SDAQAAQVTA
-512 LSSQLERASAQLE
+512 LSDQLARASAQLE

-567 GDAMSAYGSEQ
+567 GDAMSAYGAEQ

-591 ILMVMLVLLFTF
+591 ILMVMLVLLFAF

-659 HYTEARADQGPREA
+659 HYTEARSEQGPREA

-754 TAASRAARWV
+754 TSASRAARWV

-772 MAVSPWSVV
+772 MAVSPWSAV
-781 RTQQKRADRV
+781 RTQQERADRV
-791 AADTQLCG
+791 EADTQLCD
-799 SAHSL
+799 SARSL

-821 KRSFATGVVTDNVG
+821 KLSFATGVVTDNVG
-835 QSRLESGQAEY
+835 QSQLQSGQAEY

-865 QLEQGKADYAA
+865 QLAR
-876 GQEKLAAA
+876 
-884 KEEYAAGQAQLAKIQ
+884 IQ

-924 SGDLAK
+924 DGDLAR

-943 IYETQLIG
+943 LYETQLLG

-965 GQAKLSAGAAQIAAA
+965 GQAKLSEGAVQIAAA

-990 LAAGQQALDAAA
+990 LVAGQQALDAAA

-1027 ANRQQLAQDLAALAP
+1027 ANRQQLAQDLAELAP

-1055 VLMQDE
+1055 VLMQGE
-1061 TLRAR
+1061 ALRTR
-1066 AGASA
+1066 AGSSA
-1071 SYGDICALAQDIY
+1071 SYGDICALAQDLY
-1084 TADMNTAR
+1084 AADMDTAR
-1092 TEAAVWTGICIA
+1092 TEAAVWTGICIV
-1104 LFAAGALAFAGVCL
+1104 LFAAGALALTGVCL
-1118 GHRRGKAVA
+1118 GHRRGKAAA

-1138 GCLIAMRPPVTV
+1138 GCLIAMLADGHGALRTLCL
-1150 RCARCAC
+1150 CAALALLVLAFVAAGLTLRQRA
-1157 ARRWRCSCW
+1157 A
-1166 RSWPPGSR
+1166 
-1174 SGSARSGRSKA
+1174 KA
-1185 QGKKKPGRRQLPAPR
+1185 Q
-1200 FCFCT
+1200 
-1205 ALCYNGPSRSKGIA
+1205 
-1219 IPMVKV
+1219 
-1225 LFICHGNICR
+1225 
-1235 SPMAEYLLKEM
+1235 
-1246 VRQQGLAAQ
+1246 
-1255 FQIASAATSREEIG
+1255 
-1269 NDVYPPARAEL
+1269 
-1280 RAHGIPVGHRTAVQ
+1280 
-1294 VTPRDYDA
+1294 
-1302 YDWLLTMD
+1302 
-1310 ENNAR
+1310 
-1315 NLRRILPHDPD
+1315 
-1326 GKIRALLSFA
+1326 
-1336 GLQRGIADPWYT
+1336 
-1348 DDFGTTYDDLVLGCT
+1348 
-1363 AFLDALRRRG
+1363 
-1373 DI
+1373 

>member
-245 VREAVIESLEKSI
+245 VREAAIESLEKSI

-403 TQEAALLDALSALP
+403 TQEAALLDALSAVP

-422 VGIAGTEAAGGY
+422 VGIAGLEAAGGY

-449 GADSTS
+449 DVDSTS

-486 LFEFL
+486 LFKFL

-659 HYTEARADQGPREA
+659 HYTEARADQGSREA

-742 RTALPAQRRLPL
+742 RTALPAQRRLLL

-799 SAHSL
+799 SARSL

-821 KRSFATGVVTDNVG
+821 KLSFATGVVTDNVG

-846 DAGSEKLAAAKAQY
+846 DAGSEKLAAAK
-860 AAGQA
+860 
-865 QLEQGKADYAA
+865 
-876 GQEKLAAA
+876 
-884 KEEYAAGQAQLAKIQ
+884 EEYAAGQAQLARIQ

-943 IYETQLIG
+943 LYETQLIG

-1015 AGTLAS
+1015 AGTLAA

-1071 SYGDICALAQDIY
+1071 SYGDICALAQDLY
-1084 TADMNTAR
+1084 TADMDTAR

-1138 GCLIAMRPPVTV
+1138 GCLIAM
-1150 RCARCAC
+1150 
-1157 ARRWRCSCW
+1157 
-1166 RSWPPGSR
+1166 
-1174 SGSARSGRSKA
+1174 
-1185 QGKKKPGRRQLPAPR
+1185 
-1200 FCFCT
+1200 
-1205 ALCYNGPSRSKGIA
+1205 
-1219 IPMVKV
+1219 
-1225 LFICHGNICR
+1225 
-1235 SPMAEYLLKEM
+1235 
-1246 VRQQGLAAQ
+1246 LAAGHG
-1255 FQIASAATSREEIG
+1255 ALRTLCLCAA
-1269 NDVYPPARAEL
+1269 L
-1280 RAHGIPVGHRTAVQ
+1280 
-1294 VTPRDYDA
+1294 
-1302 YDWLLTMD
+1302 
-1310 ENNAR
+1310 
-1315 NLRRILPHDPD
+1315 
-1326 GKIRALLSFA
+1326 ALLVLAFVAA
-1336 GLQRGIADPWYT
+1336 GVTLRQRAQR
-1348 DDFGTTYDDLVLGCT
+1348 
-1363 AFLDALRRRG
+1363 AQ
-1373 DI
+1373 

>member
-1 MNQKPSPLHRAS
+1 M
-13 EWIVDHYRLFFV
+13 
-25 VFAALLVFSAVASG
+25 
-39 WVKVENDVAAYLPA
+39 
-53 DSETRQGLDIMEQ
+53 
-66 EFQTYG
+66 
-72 SAKILLR
+72 
-79 DTDADAA
+79 
-86 AATAEQ
+86 
-92 IRAVDGVDSCTYT
+92 
-105 MNDTGSALLSVSLSD
+105 
-120 LEGSDTCAQT
+120 
-130 VQALRDLLDGSG
+130 
-142 AYIYSAEGYSI
+142 
-153 SDQINGEVRGLL
+153 
-165 VIVAIILVTVLT
+165 
-177 FTSSTYAEVP
+177 
-187 ILLITFLAA
+187 
-196 ALINKGT
+196 
-203 NFVFGTISFVSNAV
+203 
-217 AILLQLAMS
+217 
-226 VDYAIIFCNR
+226 
-236 YKQAHETLP
+236 
-245 VREAVIESLEKSI
+245 
-258 TVISSSSLTTI
+258 
-269 AGLVAMT
+269 
-276 FMKFGLGRDLGIVLI
+276 
-291 KAILISMLTVFL
+291 
-303 LMPGLLLKLG
+303 
-313 PAMDKTKHRNF
+313 
-324 VPKISGVGRLAWRTR
+324 
-339 RVVPLVFAA
+339 
-348 VLVVAC
+348 
-354 IGANRVSYVYS
+354 
-365 EAPLKTHNADV
+365 
-376 NRTAS
+376 
-381 QAITD
+381 
-386 DFGDE
+386 
-391 TVLAVVVPAGDY
+391 
-403 TQEAALLDALSALP
+403 
-417 EVKSA
+417 
-422 VGIAGTEAAGGY
+422 
-434 RLADAVDYR
+434 
-443 TFAQLS
+443 
-449 GADSTS
+449 
-455 AQALFALY
+455 
-463 AAENGAAQTA
+463 
-473 AQDLSGYQVPLLK
+473 PLLK

-603 RSLGMPILLTLVIQ
+603 RSLGMPILLTLAIQ

-791 AADTQLCG
+791 DADTQLCDN
-799 SAHSL
+799 AHSL

-811 GAQQETYDAL
+811 GAQQETYDVL

-846 DAGSEKLAAAKAQY
+846 DA
-860 AAGQA
+860 
-865 QLEQGKADYAA
+865 
-876 GQEKLAAA
+876 
-884 KEEYAAGQAQLAKIQ
+884 
-899 PVYDAVHPAYQRYLD
+899 
-914 RQAEY
+914 
-919 DAAVA
+919 AVA

-943 IYETQLIG
+943 LYETQLLG
-951 TGYSIESLVQAYEA
+951 TGYSIESLVQAYET

-1071 SYGDICALAQDIY
+1071 SYGDICALAQDLY
-1084 TADMNTAR
+1084 TADMDTAR

-1118 GHRRGKAVA
+1118 GHRSGKAVA

-1138 GCLIAMRPPVTV
+1138 GCLIAMLAAGHGALRTLCL
-1150 RCARCAC
+1150 CA
-1157 ARRWRCSCW
+1157 
-1166 RSWPPGSR
+1166 
-1174 SGSARSGRSKA
+1174 
-1185 QGKKKPGRRQLPAPR
+1185 
-1200 FCFCT
+1200 
-1205 ALCYNGPSRSKGIA
+1205 ALA
-1219 IPMVKV
+1219 LLV
-1225 LFICHGNICR
+1225 LAFV
-1235 SPMAEYLLKEM
+1235 AA
-1246 VRQQGLAAQ
+1246 GLALRQRAQ
-1255 FQIASAATSREEIG
+1255 
-1269 NDVYPPARAEL
+1269 RAQ
-1280 RAHGIPVGHRTAVQ
+1280 RAQ
-1294 VTPRDYDA
+1294 
-1302 YDWLLTMD
+1302 
-1310 ENNAR
+1310 
-1315 NLRRILPHDPD
+1315 
-1326 GKIRALLSFA
+1326 
-1336 GLQRGIADPWYT
+1336 
-1348 DDFGTTYDDLVLGCT
+1348 
-1363 AFLDALRRRG
+1363 
-1373 DI
+1373 

>member
-92 IRAVDGVDSCTYT
+92 IHAVDGVDSCTYT

-245 VREAVIESLEKSI
+245 VREAAIESLEKSI

-449 GADSTS
+449 DVDSSSAPARSSRARRTIVSCSRLPRPRTGTRRLLCSTASTPSCTSTTPPTAISSATPCPPTGPSKRSRRTTSWSAPCPSSWSCSCCCSRSARSVCPFCSRSSFRAASGSTS
-455 AQALFALY
+455 A
-463 AAENGAAQTA
+463 
-473 AQDLSGYQVPLLK
+473 SRC
-486 LFEFL
+486 
-491 NDKIADGTVTL
+491 
-502 SAAQAAQVTA
+502 S
-512 LSSQLERASAQLE
+512 RASMCSSWSISWPAPF
-525 GTSYHRL
+525 RW
-532 VLTLAAASDGD
+532 AA
-543 ETFALLDRI
+543 TW
-552 HAVVHQYYPTDSYLV
+552 T
-567 GDAMSAYGSEQ
+567 M
-578 TFTQDNVMVSAMS
+578 
-591 ILMVMLVLLFTF
+591 
-603 RSLGMPILLTLVIQ
+603 RSSSPRTIPRRAPI
-617 GSIWI
+617 
-622 NFGITVLTGEYVLF
+622 
-636 MVYLVASAIQM
+636 
-647 GCNVDYAIVVAS
+647 
-659 HYTEARADQGPREA
+659 
-673 MITALNLAFPTIITS
+673 
-688 GTMLISAGLL
+688 
-698 IGARVSSGAVAGMG
+698 
-712 RFVGVGS
+712 
-719 LITVFLVLFVL
+719 
-730 PQLLLLGDTFVR
+730 
-742 RTALPAQRRLPL
+742 
-754 TAASRAARWV
+754 
-764 LLAAAVFV
+764 
-772 MAVSPWSVV
+772 
-781 RTQQKRADRV
+781 
-791 AADTQLCG
+791 
-799 SAHSL
+799 
-804 GELAASL
+804 
-811 GAQQETYDAL
+811 
-821 KRSFATGVVTDNVG
+821 
-835 QSRLESGQAEY
+835 
-846 DAGSEKLAAAKAQY
+846 
-860 AAGQA
+860 
-865 QLEQGKADYAA
+865 
-876 GQEKLAAA
+876 
-884 KEEYAAGQAQLAKIQ
+884 
-899 PVYDAVHPAYQRYLD
+899 
-914 RQAEY
+914 
-919 DAAVA
+919 
-924 SGDLAK
+924 
-930 AALLWPGVTAQKQ
+930 
-943 IYETQLIG
+943 
-951 TGYSIESLVQAYEA
+951 
-965 GQAKLSAGAAQIAAA
+965 
-980 EQQLQDAQAQ
+980 
-990 LAAGQQALDAAA
+990 
-1002 AEIAAGQS
+1002 
-1010 KLDTA
+1010 
-1015 AGTLAS
+1015 
-1021 GRQTLA
+1021 
-1027 ANRQQLAQDLAALAP
+1027 
-1042 YEDDT
+1042 
-1047 ERLEQGIA
+1047 
-1055 VLMQDE
+1055 
-1061 TLRAR
+1061 RAR
-1066 AGASA
+1066 A
-1071 SYGDICALAQDIY
+1071 
-1084 TADMNTAR
+1084 
-1092 TEAAVWTGICIA
+1092 
-1104 LFAAGALAFAGVCL
+1104 
-1118 GHRRGKAVA
+1118 
-1127 WCTALA
+1127 
-1133 AILSV
+1133 
-1138 GCLIAMRPPVTV
+1138 RP
-1150 RCARCAC
+1150 
-1157 ARRWRCSCW
+1157 
-1166 RSWPPGSR
+1166 
-1174 SGSARSGRSKA
+1174 
-1185 QGKKKPGRRQLPAPR
+1185 
-1200 FCFCT
+1200 
-1205 ALCYNGPSRSKGIA
+1205 
-1219 IPMVKV
+1219 
-1225 LFICHGNICR
+1225 
-1235 SPMAEYLLKEM
+1235 
-1246 VRQQGLAAQ
+1246 
-1255 FQIASAATSREEIG
+1255 
-1269 NDVYPPARAEL
+1269 
-1280 RAHGIPVGHRTAVQ
+1280 
-1294 VTPRDYDA
+1294 
-1302 YDWLLTMD
+1302 
-1310 ENNAR
+1310 
-1315 NLRRILPHDPD
+1315 
-1326 GKIRALLSFA
+1326 
-1336 GLQRGIADPWYT
+1336 
-1348 DDFGTTYDDLVLGCT
+1348 
-1363 AFLDALRRRG
+1363 
-1373 DI
+1373 

>member
-130 VQALRDLLDGSG
+130 VQALRGLLDGSG

-365 EAPLKTHNADV
+365 EAPLKMHNADV

-449 GADSTS
+449 DVDSTS

-486 LFEFL
+486 LFKFL

-791 AADTQLCG
+791 GADTQLCS
-799 SAHSL
+799 SARSL

-821 KRSFATGVVTDNVG
+821 KLSFATGVVTDNVG

-865 QLEQGKADYAA
+865 QLAR
-876 GQEKLAAA
+876 
-884 KEEYAAGQAQLAKIQ
+884 IQ

-943 IYETQLIG
+943 LYETQLIG

-1071 SYGDICALAQDIY
+1071 NYGDICALAQDLY
-1084 TADMNTAR
+1084 TADMDTAR

-1138 GCLIAMRPPVTV
+1138 GCLIAM
-1150 RCARCAC
+1150 
-1157 ARRWRCSCW
+1157 
-1166 RSWPPGSR
+1166 
-1174 SGSARSGRSKA
+1174 
-1185 QGKKKPGRRQLPAPR
+1185 
-1200 FCFCT
+1200 
-1205 ALCYNGPSRSKGIA
+1205 
-1219 IPMVKV
+1219 
-1225 LFICHGNICR
+1225 
-1235 SPMAEYLLKEM
+1235 
-1246 VRQQGLAAQ
+1246 LAAGHG
-1255 FQIASAATSREEIG
+1255 ALRTLCLCAA
-1269 NDVYPPARAEL
+1269 L
-1280 RAHGIPVGHRTAVQ
+1280 
-1294 VTPRDYDA
+1294 
-1302 YDWLLTMD
+1302 
-1310 ENNAR
+1310 
-1315 NLRRILPHDPD
+1315 
-1326 GKIRALLSFA
+1326 ALLVLAFVAA
-1336 GLQRGIADPWYT
+1336 GVTLRQRAQR
-1348 DDFGTTYDDLVLGCT
+1348 
-1363 AFLDALRRRG
+1363 AQ
-1373 DI
+1373 

>member
-1 MNQKPSPLHRAS
+1 MNKKPSPLHRAS
-13 EWIVDHYRLFFV
+13 EWIVDHYRLFFI

-72 SAKILLR
+72 AAKILLR
-79 DTDADAA
+79 GADADTA

-105 MNDTGSALLSVSLSD
+105 MNDAGSALLSVSLSD
-120 LEGSDTCAQT
+120 LEGSDACAQT

-203 NFVFGTISFVSNAV
+203 NFIFGTISFVSNAV

-245 VREAVIESLEKSI
+245 VREAVIESLAKSI
-258 TVISSSSLTTI
+258 TVISSSSLTTV

-291 KAILISMLTVFL
+291 KAIFISLLTVFL

-324 VPKISGVGRLAWRTR
+324 VPKVSGVGRLAWRTR
-339 RVVPLVFAA
+339 RVVPFVFAA

-354 IGANRVSYVYS
+354 IGTNRVSYVYS

-381 QAITD
+381 QAITA

-403 TQEAALLDALSALP
+403 DQEAALLDALSAVP

-443 TFAQLS
+443 TFAQL
-449 GADSTS
+449 GGVDSTS

-473 AQDLSGYQVPLLK
+473 AQDLRGYQVPLLK
-486 LFEFL
+486 LFGFL

-502 SAAQAAQVTA
+502 SDAQAAQVTA
-512 LSSQLERASAQLE
+512 LSDQLTRATAQLE

-603 RSLGMPILLTLVIQ
+603 RSIGMPILLTLVIQ

-622 NFGITVLTGEYVLF
+622 NFGLTVLTGEYVLF

-659 HYTEARADQGPREA
+659 LYTEARAEQGPREA
-673 MITALNLAFPTIITS
+673 MISALNLAFPTIITS

-754 TAASRAARWV
+754 TAASRAAR
-764 LLAAAVFV
+764 LAMLAAAVFV
-772 MAVSPWSVV
+772 MAVSPWSLA
-781 RTQQKRADRV
+781 RTQQERADRV
-791 AADTQLCG
+791 VADTQLCDN
-799 SAHSL
+799 ARSL

-821 KRSFATGVVTDNVG
+821 KLSFATGVVTDNVG
-835 QSRLESGQAEY
+835 QSRLQSGQAEY
-846 DAGSEKLAAAKAQY
+846 DAGSEKLAAARAQ
-860 AAGQA
+860 
-865 QLEQGKADYAA
+865 YAA
-876 GQEKLAAA
+876 GQEKLAR
-884 KEEYAAGQAQLAKIQ
+884 IQ

-924 SGDLAK
+924 NGDLAK

-965 GQAKLSAGAAQIAAA
+965 GQAQLADGAAQIAAA

-990 LAAGQQALDAAA
+990 LVAGQQALAAAA

-1015 AGTLAS
+1015 AGALAS

-1027 ANRQQLAQDLAALAP
+1027 ANRQQLAQDLAELTP

-1055 VLMQDE
+1055 VLMQGE
-1061 TLRAR
+1061 VLRTR
-1066 AGASA
+1066 AGSSA
-1071 SYGDICALAQDIY
+1071 SYGDICALAQDLY
-1084 TADMNTAR
+1084 AADMDTAR
-1092 TEAAVWTGICIA
+1092 TEAAVWTGICIV

-1118 GHRRGKAVA
+1118 GHRRGKTVA

-1138 GCLIAMRPPVTV
+1138 GCLIAM
-1150 RCARCAC
+1150 
-1157 ARRWRCSCW
+1157 
-1166 RSWPPGSR
+1166 
-1174 SGSARSGRSKA
+1174 
-1185 QGKKKPGRRQLPAPR
+1185 
-1200 FCFCT
+1200 
-1205 ALCYNGPSRSKGIA
+1205 
-1219 IPMVKV
+1219 
-1225 LFICHGNICR
+1225 
-1235 SPMAEYLLKEM
+1235 
-1246 VRQQGLAAQ
+1246 LAAGHG
-1255 FQIASAATSREEIG
+1255 ALRTLCLCAAG
-1269 NDVYPPARAEL
+1269 
-1280 RAHGIPVGHRTAVQ
+1280 
-1294 VTPRDYDA
+1294 
-1302 YDWLLTMD
+1302 
-1310 ENNAR
+1310 
-1315 NLRRILPHDPD
+1315 
-1326 GKIRALLSFA
+1326 ALLVLAFVAA
-1336 GLQRGIADPWYT
+1336 GLT
-1348 DDFGTTYDDLVLGCT
+1348 
-1363 AFLDALRRRG
+1363 LRQCAERAQ
-1373 DI
+1373 

>member
-1 MNQKPSPLHRAS
+1 MNKKPSPLHRTS
-13 EWIVDHYRLFFV
+13 EWIVDHYRLFFI

-66 EFQTYG
+66 EFQTCG

-79 DTDADAA
+79 GTDADTA

-105 MNDTGSALLSVSLSD
+105 MNDAGSALLSVSLAD
-120 LEGSDTCAQT
+120 LEGSDACAQT

-142 AYIYSAEGYSI
+142 TYIYSAEGYSI

-203 NFVFGTISFVSNAV
+203 NFIFGTISFVSNAV

-236 YKQAHETLP
+236 YKQAHKTLP
-245 VREAVIESLEKSI
+245 VREAVIESLAKSI
-258 TVISSSSLTTI
+258 TVISSSSLTTV

-291 KAILISMLTVFL
+291 KAIFISLLTVFL

-354 IGANRVSYVYS
+354 IGTNRVSYVYS

-381 QAITD
+381 QAITA

-391 TVLAVVVPAGDY
+391 TVLAIVVPAGDY
-403 TQEAALLDALSALP
+403 TREAALLDALSAVP

-449 GADSTS
+449 GVDSTS

-473 AQDLSGYQVPLLK
+473 AQDLRGYQVPLLK
-486 LFEFL
+486 LFKFL

-502 SAAQAAQVTA
+502 SDAQAAQVTA
-512 LSSQLERASAQLE
+512 LSDQLTRASAQLE

-603 RSLGMPILLTLVIQ
+603 RSIGMPILLTLVIQ

-622 NFGITVLTGEYVLF
+622 NFGLTVLTGEYVLF

-659 HYTEARADQGPREA
+659 LYTEARAEQGPREA
-673 MITALNLAFPTIITS
+673 MISALNLAFPTIITS

-754 TAASRAARWV
+754 TAASRAAR
-764 LLAAAVFV
+764 LAMLAAAVFV
-772 MAVSPWSVV
+772 MAVSPWSLA
-781 RTQQKRADRV
+781 RTQQERADRV
-791 AADTQLCG
+791 DADTQLCDN
-799 SAHSL
+799 ARSL

-821 KRSFATGVVTDNVG
+821 KLSFATGVVTDNVG
-835 QSRLESGQAEY
+835 QSRLQSGQAEY
-846 DAGSEKLAAAKAQY
+846 DAGSEKLAAARAQY
-860 AAGQA
+860 ATGQA

-876 GQEKLAAA
+876 GQAQLAAA
-884 KEEYAAGQAQLAKIQ
+884 KEEYAAGQEKLARIQ

-924 SGDLAK
+924 NGDLAK

-965 GQAKLSAGAAQIAAA
+965 GQA
-980 EQQLQDAQAQ
+980 QLV
-990 LAAGQQALDAAA
+990 AGQQALDAAA

-1015 AGTLAS
+1015 AGALAS

-1027 ANRQQLAQDLAALAP
+1027 ANRQQLAQDLAELTP

-1055 VLMQDE
+1055 VLMQGE
-1061 TLRAR
+1061 ALRTR
-1066 AGASA
+1066 AGSSA
-1071 SYGDICALAQDIY
+1071 SYGDICALAQDLY
-1084 TADMNTAR
+1084 AADMDTAR
-1092 TEAAVWTGICIA
+1092 TEAAVWTGICIV

-1138 GCLIAMRPPVTV
+1138 GCLIAM
-1150 RCARCAC
+1150 
-1157 ARRWRCSCW
+1157 
-1166 RSWPPGSR
+1166 
-1174 SGSARSGRSKA
+1174 
-1185 QGKKKPGRRQLPAPR
+1185 
-1200 FCFCT
+1200 
-1205 ALCYNGPSRSKGIA
+1205 
-1219 IPMVKV
+1219 
-1225 LFICHGNICR
+1225 
-1235 SPMAEYLLKEM
+1235 
-1246 VRQQGLAAQ
+1246 LAAGHG
-1255 FQIASAATSREEIG
+1255 ALRTLCLCAAG
-1269 NDVYPPARAEL
+1269 
-1280 RAHGIPVGHRTAVQ
+1280 
-1294 VTPRDYDA
+1294 
-1302 YDWLLTMD
+1302 
-1310 ENNAR
+1310 
-1315 NLRRILPHDPD
+1315 
-1326 GKIRALLSFA
+1326 ALLVLAFVA
-1336 GLQRGIADPWYT
+1336 TGLT
-1348 DDFGTTYDDLVLGCT
+1348 
-1363 AFLDALRRRG
+1363 LRQCAERAQ
-1373 DI
+1373 

>member
-365 EAPLKTHNADV
+365 EAPLKMHNADV

-443 TFAQLS
+443 TFAQLG

-659 HYTEARADQGPREA
+659 HYTEARADHGPREA

-791 AADTQLCG
+791 AADTQLCDN
-799 SAHSL
+799 AHSL

-821 KRSFATGVVTDNVG
+821 KLSFATGVVTDSVG
-835 QSRLESGQAEY
+835 QSQLQSG
-846 DAGSEKLAAAKAQY
+846 
-860 AAGQA
+860 
-865 QLEQGKADYAA
+865 
-876 GQEKLAAA
+876 
-884 KEEYAAGQAQLAKIQ
+884 
-899 PVYDAVHPAYQRYLD
+899 
-914 RQAEY
+914 QAEY

-943 IYETQLIG
+943 LYETQLIG

-1071 SYGDICALAQDIY
+1071 SYGDICALAQDLY
-1084 TADMNTAR
+1084 TADMDTAR

-1138 GCLIAMRPPVTV
+1138 GCLIAM
-1150 RCARCAC
+1150 
-1157 ARRWRCSCW
+1157 
-1166 RSWPPGSR
+1166 
-1174 SGSARSGRSKA
+1174 
-1185 QGKKKPGRRQLPAPR
+1185 
-1200 FCFCT
+1200 
-1205 ALCYNGPSRSKGIA
+1205 
-1219 IPMVKV
+1219 
-1225 LFICHGNICR
+1225 
-1235 SPMAEYLLKEM
+1235 
-1246 VRQQGLAAQ
+1246 LAAGHG
-1255 FQIASAATSREEIG
+1255 ALRTLCLCAA
-1269 NDVYPPARAEL
+1269 L
-1280 RAHGIPVGHRTAVQ
+1280 
-1294 VTPRDYDA
+1294 
-1302 YDWLLTMD
+1302 
-1310 ENNAR
+1310 
-1315 NLRRILPHDPD
+1315 
-1326 GKIRALLSFA
+1326 ALLVLAFVAA
-1336 GLQRGIADPWYT
+1336 GVTLRQRAQR
-1348 DDFGTTYDDLVLGCT
+1348 
-1363 AFLDALRRRG
+1363 AQ
-1373 DI
+1373 

>member
-236 YKQAHETLP
+236 YKQAHETLS

-258 TVISSSSLTTI
+258 AVISSSSMTTI

-365 EAPLKTHNADV
+365 EAPLKTHNADA

-403 TQEAALLDALSALP
+403 TREAALLDALSALP

-449 GADSTS
+449 DVDSTS

-491 NDKIADGTVTL
+491 NDKIADGIVTL

-742 RTALPAQRRLPL
+742 RTVLPAQRRLPL
-754 TAASRAARWV
+754 PAASRAARWV

-772 MAVSPWSVV
+772 MAVSPWSAV
-781 RTQQKRADRV
+781 RTQQGRADRV
-791 AADTQLCG
+791 EADTQLCD
-799 SAHSL
+799 SARSL

-821 KRSFATGVVTDNVG
+821 KLSFATGVVTDNVG
-835 QSRLESGQAEY
+835 QSQLQSGQAEY

-924 SGDLAK
+924 DGDLAK

-943 IYETQLIG
+943 LYETQLLG

-965 GQAKLSAGAAQIAAA
+965 GQAKLSEGAAQIAAA

-990 LAAGQQALDAAA
+990 LVAGQQALDAAA

-1027 ANRQQLAQDLAALAP
+1027 ANRQQLAQDLAELAP

-1047 ERLEQGIA
+1047 ERLERGIA
-1055 VLMQDE
+1055 VLMQGE

-1071 SYGDICALAQDIY
+1071 SYGDICALAQDLY
-1084 TADMNTAR
+1084 AADMDTAR

-1138 GCLIAMRPPVTV
+1138 GCLIAM
-1150 RCARCAC
+1150 
-1157 ARRWRCSCW
+1157 
-1166 RSWPPGSR
+1166 
-1174 SGSARSGRSKA
+1174 
-1185 QGKKKPGRRQLPAPR
+1185 
-1200 FCFCT
+1200 
-1205 ALCYNGPSRSKGIA
+1205 
-1219 IPMVKV
+1219 
-1225 LFICHGNICR
+1225 
-1235 SPMAEYLLKEM
+1235 
-1246 VRQQGLAAQ
+1246 LAAGHG
-1255 FQIASAATSREEIG
+1255 A
-1269 NDVYPPARAEL
+1269 L
-1280 RAHGIPVGHRTAVQ
+1280 RTLCLCAV
-1294 VTPRDYDA
+1294 
-1302 YDWLLTMD
+1302 L
-1310 ENNAR
+1310 
-1315 NLRRILPHDPD
+1315 
-1326 GKIRALLSFA
+1326 ALLVLAFVAA
-1336 GLQRGIADPWYT
+1336 GLTLRQRAQR
-1348 DDFGTTYDDLVLGCT
+1348 
-1363 AFLDALRRRG
+1363 AQ
-1373 DI
+1373 

>member
-53 DSETRQGLDIMEQ
+53 DSETRQGPDIMEQ

-92 IRAVDGVDSCTYT
+92 ICAVDGVDSCTYT

-120 LEGSDTCAQT
+120 LEGSDTCAQGLHG
-130 VQALRDLLDGSG
+130 LRDLLDGSG

-245 VREAVIESLEKSI
+245 VREAVIESLEKTI

-313 PAMDKTKHRNF
+313 PAMDKTKHRDF

-449 GADSTS
+449 DVDSTS

-463 AAENGAAQTA
+463 AAENGA

-742 RTALPAQRRLPL
+742 RTALRRQRPL
-754 TAASRAARWV
+754 ARRAGGVARRAA
-764 LLAAAVFV
+764 
-772 MAVSPWSVV
+772 
-781 RTQQKRADRV
+781 
-791 AADTQLCG
+791 
-799 SAHSL
+799 
-804 GELAASL
+804 
-811 GAQQETYDAL
+811 
-821 KRSFATGVVTDNVG
+821 
-835 QSRLESGQAEY
+835 
-846 DAGSEKLAAAKAQY
+846 
-860 AAGQA
+860 
-865 QLEQGKADYAA
+865 
-876 GQEKLAAA
+876 
-884 KEEYAAGQAQLAKIQ
+884 
-899 PVYDAVHPAYQRYLD
+899 
-914 RQAEY
+914 
-919 DAAVA
+919 
-924 SGDLAK
+924 
-930 AALLWPGVTAQKQ
+930 
-943 IYETQLIG
+943 
-951 TGYSIESLVQAYEA
+951 
-965 GQAKLSAGAAQIAAA
+965 
-980 EQQLQDAQAQ
+980 
-990 LAAGQQALDAAA
+990 
-1002 AEIAAGQS
+1002 
-1010 KLDTA
+1010 
-1015 AGTLAS
+1015 
-1021 GRQTLA
+1021 
-1027 ANRQQLAQDLAALAP
+1027 
-1042 YEDDT
+1042 
-1047 ERLEQGIA
+1047 
-1055 VLMQDE
+1055 
-1061 TLRAR
+1061 
-1066 AGASA
+1066 
-1071 SYGDICALAQDIY
+1071 GDI
-1084 TADMNTAR
+1084 
-1092 TEAAVWTGICIA
+1092 
-1104 LFAAGALAFAGVCL
+1104 
-1118 GHRRGKAVA
+1118 
-1127 WCTALA
+1127 
-1133 AILSV
+1133 
-1138 GCLIAMRPPVTV
+1138 
-1150 RCARCAC
+1150 
-1157 ARRWRCSCW
+1157 
-1166 RSWPPGSR
+1166 
-1174 SGSARSGRSKA
+1174 
-1185 QGKKKPGRRQLPAPR
+1185 
-1200 FCFCT
+1200 
-1205 ALCYNGPSRSKGIA
+1205 
-1219 IPMVKV
+1219 
-1225 LFICHGNICR
+1225 
-1235 SPMAEYLLKEM
+1235 
-1246 VRQQGLAAQ
+1246 
-1255 FQIASAATSREEIG
+1255 
-1269 NDVYPPARAEL
+1269 
-1280 RAHGIPVGHRTAVQ
+1280 
-1294 VTPRDYDA
+1294 
-1302 YDWLLTMD
+1302 
-1310 ENNAR
+1310 
-1315 NLRRILPHDPD
+1315 
-1326 GKIRALLSFA
+1326 
-1336 GLQRGIADPWYT
+1336 
-1348 DDFGTTYDDLVLGCT
+1348 
-1363 AFLDALRRRG
+1363 
-1373 DI
+1373 